1 MFLELVVRHDVY
13 LPAHCAGAGMFEAI
27 REAAK
32 EAMMQHCSLG
42 FGKVLHVLDVEA
54 PDEHDI
60 VVGRD
65 SHDGALTCPTRCR
78 VITQQMYV
86 GEVVDVVV
94 THVSKIGLFATAGAM
109 IAFVAITMMPKDF
122 RFDTPPNRMTNGR
135 YSVMPGSVLR
145 VRIKGMRQMSNDQYL
160 IASFNE
166 DYLGVID
173 APEGEPEAL
182 ASQTAPQK
190 SDPDE
195 KRRKTMPNQSISA
208 FFGVS

>member
-1 MFLELVVRHDVY
+1 M
-13 LPAHCAGAGMFEAI
+13 
-27 REAAK
+27 
-32 EAMMQHCSLG
+32 
-42 FGKVLHVLDVEA
+42 
-54 PDEHDI
+54 
-60 VVGRD
+60 VGRD

-122 RFDTPPNRMTNGR
+122 GFDTPPNRMTNGR

-160 IASFNE
+160 IASF
-166 DYLGVID
+166 DLGL
-173 APEGEPEAL
+173 PGRH
-182 ASQTAPQK
+182 
-190 SDPDE
+190 
-195 KRRKTMPNQSISA
+195 RRPRGRA
-208 FFGVS
+208 